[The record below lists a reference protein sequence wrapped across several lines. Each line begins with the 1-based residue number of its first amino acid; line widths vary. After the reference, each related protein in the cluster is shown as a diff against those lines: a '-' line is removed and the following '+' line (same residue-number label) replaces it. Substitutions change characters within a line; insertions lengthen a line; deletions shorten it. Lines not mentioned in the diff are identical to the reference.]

1 MGDNILW
8 IYSCFCTLRA
18 FWAQS
23 PGTKV
28 KGCLNNAHAMEVMTG
43 CCFIYNHRKK
53 KKREANTTLSI
64 LNTWGCEEGT
74 AVIEWPRRKAK
85 NINSGFK
92 PWFVSAANRPHAYHT
107 NKQPSVSL
115 SSFKYV
121 VHEISFHRFKEL
133 SKRYKQRVGHNKTS
147 WYLTDKWHHVSW

>member
-1 MGDNILW
+1 MSCEYIHVSAHSGLFEHRVLTPRLKDVW
-8 IYSCFCTLRA
+8 IMHIHHGSNDMLLYYIQ
-18 FWAQS
+18 AQ
-23 PGTKV
+23 
-28 KGCLNNAHAMEVMTG
+28 
-43 CCFIYNHRKK
+43 KK
-53 KKREANTTLSI
+53 KKMGSKYNTLSI

-92 PWFVSAANRPHAYHT
+92 YWFVSAANRPHAHHT

-115 SSFKYV
+115 SSFKYI
-121 VHEISFHRFKEL
+121 VHEISFHRLKEL

-147 WYLTDKWHHVSW
+147 QYLTDKWHHVNW